1 MTAKQQNET
10 GNAAAPTPAAP
21 AGAALRLLQ
30 PCMVAVLIWLTH
42 RSVWSHTA
50 LRSRPDLRQARAALG
65 FEACMRA
72 ALRTNACS
80 KRAACR
86 TYALSICQ
94 TAQQPDGKR
103 TPKKGWIAQPAHSS
117 GAHMPRV
124 ARASVCRSES
134 LSWQAYCLR
143 ISTLQQETTEK
154 LS

>member
-1 MTAKQQNET
+1 VTAKQQNET

-103 TPKKGWIAQPAHSS
+103 TPKKDGLRNQHTAAALTCHVWRAPASA
-117 GAHMPRV
+117 GRN
-124 ARASVCRSES
+124 R
-134 LSWQAYCLR
+134 
-143 ISTLQQETTEK
+143 
-154 LS
+154 